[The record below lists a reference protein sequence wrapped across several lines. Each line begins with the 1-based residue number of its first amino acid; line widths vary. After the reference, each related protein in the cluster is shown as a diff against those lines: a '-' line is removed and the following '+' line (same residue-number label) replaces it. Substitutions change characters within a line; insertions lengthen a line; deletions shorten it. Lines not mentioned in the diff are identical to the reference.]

1 MTRNVTLNI
10 WETLMSEQTSI
21 PARNGAST
29 ISLLAA
35 SALRSTFEACAHT
48 VNERDGTGFD
58 IHWGTS
64 GAINQRVKA
73 GENFDLVASARE
85 ALVQLR
91 DGGLLKG
98 DIAAIGVSRLAL
110 GIRADESAPD
120 ISSASKFRDVLLSAN
135 MISRGDPAGG
145 GTAGNHLV
153 KVFEQ
158 LGVTEAVAQKS
169 ILRAGGFAV
178 MSEVAEGRADFGLT
192 QSTEIPAVEGVKIG
206 AFLPAEVQLETVYA
220 IAVRDSG
227 NAAAQAFVEFLKS
240 PDAAGMIA
248 GAGFAPVVGL

>member
-1 MTRNVTLNI
+1 MQRTLVTNDR
-10 WETLMSEQTSI
+10 ETLMSEQTLI
-21 PARNGAST
+21 AARAGAAS

-35 SALRSTFEACAHT
+35 SALRSTLEACARI
-48 VNERDGTGFD
+48 VNEREGTGFD
-58 IHWGTS
+58 LNWGTS

-73 GENFDLVASARE
+73 GEMFDLVASARD
-85 ALVQLR
+85 ALLQLH
-91 DGGLLKG
+91 DSHLLTG
-98 DIAAIGVSRLAL
+98 EVTSIGVSRLAL
-110 GIRADESAPD
+110 GIREGESAPD
-120 ISSASKFRDVLLSAN
+120 VSTAQKFRDVLLNAS

-158 LGVTEAVAQKS
+158 LEVTQAVAQKS

-192 QSTEIPAVEGVKIG
+192 QSTEIPAVKGVKIG

-220 IAVRDSG
+220 IAACEKA
-227 NAAAQAFVEFLKS
+227 NAAAQQFMTFLKS
-240 PDAAGMIA
+240 EEAGKIIA
-248 GAGFAPVVGL
+248 GAGFASV